1 MGVGAVVYALSLV
14 ATLPARVVLPRAVD
28 AAGTVWRGEAALGG
42 SHVAAWHAS
51 LLESLAAVG
60 VAGRWTID
68 GPGSALQG
76 GARWRPFAGV
86 ALDNVRGRAG
96 WPLIALAAP
105 SLPFACDVGVHVALD
120 RVVLAAKHQSV
131 AGSITSDPGNCSTRT
146 PGVTKVVPRLVAD
159 FVGGERTTGVVS
171 PWANRA
177 LHLADMTLEN
187 GVVRLHTAAAG
198 AALIPAS
205 TGPGDLEIEL

>member
-1 MGVGAVVYALSLV
+1 VGVGGAVYALALV

-28 AAGTVWRGEAALGG
+28 TAGTVWHGEAALGG

-51 LLESLAAVG
+51 LLDSLAAAG

-86 ALDNVRGRAG
+86 VLDSVRGRAG
-96 WPLIALAAP
+96 WPLVALAAP
-105 SLPFACDVGVHVALD
+105 ALPFTCDAGVHVTLD
-120 RVVLAAKHQSV
+120 RVVLAAKRQSV
-131 AGSITSDPGNCSTRT
+131 AGSITSDPGSCTTRT
-146 PGVTKVVPRLVAD
+146 PGATKVVPRLVAD
-159 FVGGERTTGVVS
+159 FAGGERTTGVVS

-177 LHLADMTLEN
+177 LHLADLTLEN
-187 GVVRLHTAAAG
+187 GVVRLHTSAAG
-198 AALIPAS
+198 AALIPGS